1 VSFNFEN
8 FRKILIFFAEK
19 CREKLENSGEFSPV
33 FFTKYF
39 CEEGLLTDMQEVQH
53 SSDCV
58 CHVCTLKRN
67 KEDEIA
73 QWQFQ
78 REVDEEAEQEA
89 AYHEHLAE
97 LRVRYGEDHV
107 SPASSPL
114 SPSGSE
120 AQDEEVSD
128 QVPRILVRAPAGK
141 APWVP
146 RRREPSPEEDEEII
160 EHDRA
165 YKANFRKRLACDEEL
180 VDEPDLAEYFAPFKM
195 SKPQVI
201 AMCRTYANHLAQQVR
216 FSSGSK
222 PRKYNKK

>member
-1 VSFNFEN
+1 MNF
-8 FRKILIFFAEK
+8 LPFF
-19 CREKLENSGEFSPV
+19 FY
-33 FFTKYF
+33 KYF

-114 SPSGSE
+114 EPSSE
-120 AQDEEVSD
+120 EQDEEVE
-128 QVPRILVRAPAGK
+128 VPRTLVRVPAGK

-146 RRREPSPEEDEEII
+146 RRREPSPDVDEEII

-165 YKANFRKRLACDEEL
+165 YKDNFRKRMACDEEL
-180 VDEPDLAEYFAPFKM
+180 QGEPDLAEYFAPFRM

-216 FSSGSK
+216 FHSGAK